1 MEDRLSYIR
10 LTLLLILLL
19 AGSCEPSTISST
31 PTVKPASTPSPTALP
46 TPEGWKTYRSEAL
59 NFSIAYPPTWE
70 VGREEEVLI
79 ADERFGEGPEPLF
92 YSVYFMEYPNPEE
105 RPFEEVVT
113 ADLSAEI
120 QEAFT
125 FTERTIG
132 GERVYETA
140 MLPARSGALTVLFE
154 GDDRYLAVALTPYD
168 LQDPWVAQP
177 QYEATFEQ
185 MLQTFRWEN

>member
-1 MEDRLSYIR
+1 
-10 LTLLLILLL
+10 
-19 AGSCEPSTISST
+19 
-31 PTVKPASTPSPTALP
+31 
-46 TPEGWKTYRSEAL
+46 
-59 NFSIAYPPTWE
+59 
-70 VGREEEVLI
+70 
-79 ADERFGEGPEPLF
+79 
-92 YSVYFMEYPNPEE
+92 
-105 RPFEEVVT
+105 VVT